1 MSGGGGTELE
11 TDALLRLRHLAARMR
26 PPTLLP
32 RTNLPGGIVHKRRG
46 RGLEVNDIRLWS
58 EGDDIRHL
66 DRNATARTGIPH
78 VRTFRDER
86 ERSTLLVADF
96 RPPMLFGTRRVFR
109 SVAAG
114 EALALLGWRAIAEG
128 GRAGLVAGLA
138 GATRF
143 SRPGRGLRAMLLL
156 IGEMVQAHGE
166 ALAARGTEGP
176 SLAAVLE
183 EAAELA
189 GHGASIIVATSLDGE
204 GAGFEAQVEKMA
216 RKHDLQFVLTKDA
229 FEIGPP
235 VGAYPYLTMRGQAG
249 WMEVGSGGGKP
260 DERVA
265 RLHRLGASALVL
277 DTRLEAED
285 MARALERLHG

>member
-1 MSGGGGTELE
+1 MSGAAATELE
-11 TDALLRLRHLAARMR
+11 TEALLGLRHLAARMK
-26 PPTLLP
+26 PPYLLP

-46 RGLEVNDIRLWS
+46 RGLEVHDIRLWS

-143 SRPGRGLRAMLLL
+143 ARQGRGARAMVGL
-156 IGEMVQAHGE
+156 IGEMVQAHRE
-166 ALAARGTEGP
+166 ALVGTGGAGC
-176 SLAAVLE
+176 SLTTLLE
-183 EAAELA
+183 EAAGLA
-189 GHGASIIVATSLDGE
+189 GHGASIIVATSLDEE
-204 GAGFEAQVEKMA
+204 GAGFAALVEQIA
-216 RKHDLQFVLTKDA
+216 RQHDVLFVLTADA
-229 FEIGPP
+229 FEISPP
-235 VGAYPYLTMRGQAG
+235 AGAYPYLTMRGEAG
-249 WMEVGSGGGKP
+249 WMVVAGSARP

-265 RLHRLGASALVL
+265 RLHKLGASAMML
-277 DTRLEAED
+277 DTRLDAEA
-285 MARALERLHG
+285 MARALERTDG